1 METPYKKVREVVEPP
16 TVDLYSGTRFLIIG
30 GQRNTHNIFL
40 YNMWHIKLVMS
51 AKCVE
56 KIVMPLNAELL
67 LEYMVLSSS
76 VKVAK
81 EYTIHI
87 VG

>member
-1 METPYKKVREVVEPP
+1 
-16 TVDLYSGTRFLIIG
+16 
-30 GQRNTHNIFL
+30 
-40 YNMWHIKLVMS
+40 
-51 AKCVE
+51 
-56 KIVMPLNAELL
+56 MPLNVELL

>member
-1 METPYKKVREVVEPP
+1 MEPRLS
-16 TVDLYSGTRFLIIG
+16 DLYSGTRFLIVG
-30 GQRNTHNIFL
+30 GNRNTHNIFL
-40 YNMWHIKLVMS
+40 YNMCYIKLIMF

-56 KIVMPLNAELL
+56 KSVMPLNVELL